1 MEHTPYDGTS
11 VLQDPDPLYI
21 QTTAAVGKTLL
32 KGLPRMDKV
41 KMRLFFVMLEH
52 INWREYADSIIIIDN
67 QLAKKRLGWNIQND
81 AAVAKR
87 VRDGFKSMI
96 TECMITVQTD
106 GDTKKKIPLFL
117 GVYGNTRYTAVA
129 VNPVFMYQMSNLPAY
144 GGQYFQFDIEDIMS
158 FRSQYSIYLCMELRS
173 RQKYKRQYN
182 GRDKTLTPRRTNLQF
197 STKTLKDIMGLDR
210 ERYTSPKIEKD
221 ADGNGY
227 KKDHFDRSNFEKD
240 VLAKSLEEI
249 SHSRMI
255 DLHHPSGYVE
265 KVDWIKRVDALWY
278 SKEKHNGRV
287 KYYHIRFCVREE
299 LFDTVYGRHINN
311 ARLNEIAQGFAS
323 GSEKKEYRAWLDGIR
338 QASVQEIKIH
348 SGAGDADIE
357 KL

>member
-1 MEHTPYDGTS
+1 
-11 VLQDPDPLYI
+11 
-21 QTTAAVGKTLL
+21 
-32 KGLPRMDKV
+32 
-41 KMRLFFVMLEH
+41 ML
-52 INWREYADSIIIIDN
+52 
-67 QLAKKRLGWNIQND
+67 
-81 AAVAKR
+81 
-87 VRDGFKSMI
+87 
-96 TECMITVQTD
+96 
-106 GDTKKKIPLFL
+106 
-117 GVYGNTRYTAVA
+117 
-129 VNPVFMYQMSNLPAY
+129 
-144 GGQYFQFDIEDIMS
+144 
-158 FRSQYSIYLCMELRS
+158 FRS
-173 RQKYKRQYN
+173 
-182 GRDKTLTPRRTNLQF
+182 
-197 STKTLKDIMGLDR
+197 
-210 ERYTSPKIEKD
+210 ER
-221 ADGNGY
+221 
-227 KKDHFDRSNFEKD
+227 D

-299 LFDTVYGRHINN
+299 LFDTAYGRHINN
-311 ARLNEIAQGFAS
+311 ARLNEIAQGFAL